1 MVIKTLVEN
10 TAIADKFES
19 AHGLS
24 LYIETKKHKLL
35 FDLGPNELFVKNAQK
50 LNIDISK
57 VDIVVISHGHYDHG
71 GGLREFLNINSKAKI
86 YVQQTAFKKHY
97 SNRLSGEK
105 SYIGLDKGVLPNERV
120 VFVDNH
126 LVIDEELELFS
137 NVEAKLLIPSDN
149 QDLLMASGELLVPD
163 DFRHEQNLIIKE
175 NGNLLMVAGCAHNGI
190 VNILQHFYALK
201 KDFPTHVIGGFHLY
215 SYSKNKC
222 EDLAKIKQIGE
233 YLKTTDAKFY
243 TCHCTGIEPYEKL
256 KEIINEKIKYL
267 ATGRQFII

>member
-10 TAIADKFES
+10 TAIADSFES
-19 AHGLS
+19 VHGLS

-35 FDLGPNELFVKNAQK
+35 FDLGPNELFAKNAQK
-50 LNIDISK
+50 LNVDVSK

-86 YVQQTAFKKHY
+86 YVQKTAFEKHY
-97 SNRLSGEK
+97 SNRSSGK
-105 SYIGLDKGVLPNERV
+105 KAFIGLDKGVLPNERV

-126 LVIDEELELFS
+126 LIIDEELELFS
-137 NVEAKLLIPSDN
+137 NVEAKLLTPSDN
-149 QDLLMASGELLVPD
+149 QDLLMAAGALLVPD

-190 VNILQHFYALK
+190 VNILEHFYALK

-215 SYSKNKC
+215 SYSKHKC

-233 YLKTTDAKFY
+233 YLKTTNAKLY
-243 TCHCTGIEPYEKL
+243 TCHCTGTEPYEKL
-256 KEIINEKIKYL
+256 KGMLKEKIKYL